1 MARKTTK
8 RDGYHQQISRRKLLA
23 TTGVGVGIA
32 LAGCSGG
39 NGDGGGDNDSGG
51 DGGATE
57 EDPATSEATATAE
70 GTTETGDGS
79 GETTGDGGSGDL
91 SGDIRIS
98 GSSTVYPVAQE
109 VSRQFQQENSG
120 VSFNLTRDGSSGGF
134 ENVFIPGDSDIN
146 NSSRSIGDE
155 EVQRCRDNGFEP
167 VEFFVAQD
175 ALTVV
180 VNNENDWVDS
190 MSLETLQQIWSPD
203 TKPETW
209 ADVNSDWPDEPFD
222 LYGPATTSG
231 TFDYFTEAVMGEEG
245 KIREDFEGT
254 EQDDQIAQG
263 IEGNQYAMGYLPF
276 AYYTNNPD
284 SVKALSLSEGD
295 GDPVEPSLEGAQSGN
310 YPLARPLFFYA
321 NMNKLQEKNHLQEF
335 IRFYVNQADED
346 FVPNEIGYVP
356 STEKMVETNLENLEA
371 GIAGEYEF
379 SRDSGSQT
387 STAGTDSGN
396 STSMTDTESS

>member
-1 MARKTTK
+1 
-8 RDGYHQQISRRKLLA
+8 
-23 TTGVGVGIA
+23 
-32 LAGCSGG
+32 
-39 NGDGGGDNDSGG
+39 
-51 DGGATE
+51 
-57 EDPATSEATATAE
+57 
-70 GTTETGDGS
+70 
-79 GETTGDGGSGDL
+79 
-91 SGDIRIS
+91 
-98 GSSTVYPVAQE
+98 
-109 VSRQFQQENSG
+109 
-120 VSFNLTRDGSSGGF
+120 
-134 ENVFIPGDSDIN
+134 
-146 NSSRSIGDE
+146 
-155 EVQRCRDNGFEP
+155 
-167 VEFFVAQD
+167 
-175 ALTVV
+175 
-180 VNNENDWVDS
+180 
-190 MSLETLQQIWSPD
+190 MSVETLQQIWSPD

-284 SVKALSLSEGD
+284 SVKALSMSEGS

-321 NMNKLQEKNHLQEF
+321 NMSKLQEKNHLQEF

-346 FVPNEIGYVP
+346 FVPSEIGYVP
-356 STEKMVETNLENLEA
+356 STEKMVEANLENLEA